1 MQSDP
6 ETAANTMLCL
16 VNQAS
21 YLLRNQLR
29 RQEQDFLKK
38 SGFTERVFLPVFRH
52 VGHFGERR

>member
-1 MQSDP
+1 
-6 ETAANTMLCL
+6 MLCL